1 MFLKARRNFG
11 MAMAALAI
19 SATSAMALPFNWGT
33 GFQPAASPVMD
44 RIENF
49 HIELFWIMLAV
60 CVFVLALLVWIV
72 IKFRVSANPVPSK
85 VHHNTL
91 LEVAWTIIPVI
102 ILVVIAVP
110 SFRLLYFE
118 AVVPTPDVTIKAIG
132 KQWFWTY
139 EYPKDG
145 FTYDSLGLSDA
156 DAAKASKPRLL
167 GVDNEVVVPVNKVI
181 AVETTG
187 ADVIHSWAL
196 PQMGVKMDAVPG
208 RINETW
214 FKATQIGTYYG
225 QCSEL
230 CGARHAYMPIE
241 VHVVSDA
248 DYAAWLVQ
256 AKGKYTKLEAA
267 EAAPAE
273 AAAPATAEAA
283 PAAAPAAAAATT
295 PAAATP
301 AAAAPAAA
309 PAPAA
314 TAK

>member
-1 MFLKARRNFG
+1 MFLKARQNFG
-11 MAMAALAI
+11 MAMAALAV

-33 GFQPAASPVMD
+33 GFQPSASPVMD

-72 IKFRVSANPVPSK
+72 IKFRASANPVPSK

-145 FTYDSLGLSDA
+145 FTYDSLGLADA
-156 DAAKASKPRLL
+156 DAAKAGKPRLL

-181 AVETTG
+181 AVQTTG

-214 FKATQIGTYYG
+214 FKPTQIGTYYG

-256 AKGKYTKLEAA
+256 AKGKYTKLETA
-267 EAAPAE
+267 EAAPAPAAA

-283 PAAAPAAAAATT
+283 PAAAPAAAATPAPAATT
-295 PAAATP
+295 PVA
-301 AAAAPAAA
+301 
-309 PAPAA
+309 APAA